1 MVSKNSRFAA
11 LIFAAVSCIC
21 LFCACPSEPP
31 PEPGEFEVNL
41 SLSPDSP
48 QTTVIVSWNASENAE
63 SYSIQR
69 RSVRDGTVQT
79 RSFEWNQN
87 KGLSITDNTCEP
99 GCEYTYIVTATLYW
113 SGFLTQNEKSRE
125 AAEKSITTHTD
136 HLLTLDFPKNV
147 KVETSETAPK
157 TLTVK
162 WDAVENAAEYQVFIN
177 NKGYSFEN
185 DEDYE
190 KLTQTSQTSYTI
202 DRLTEEKTYSFM
214 IKAINDRNYSLF
226 SLKADGTVP
235 KAKNITMDKAYIL
248 TTGLEESFYSEA
260 DSLWFKCTPEQGTI
274 TLKGFNIYNEK
285 TSSLT
290 IFNQDGTV
298 AVTGLSMYIDS
309 EEEVVPQM
317 TIIKDED
324 GSYAGL
330 ELSLDK
336 LISSFAAGNT
346 YYLRI
351 SKEYYYYLRISICV
365 E

>member
-1 MVSKNSRFAA
+1 
-11 LIFAAVSCIC
+11 
-21 LFCACPSEPP
+21 
-31 PEPGEFEVNL
+31 
-41 SLSPDSP
+41 
-48 QTTVIVSWNASENAE
+48 
-63 SYSIQR
+63 
-69 RSVRDGTVQT
+69 
-79 RSFEWNQN
+79 
-87 KGLSITDNTCEP
+87 
-99 GCEYTYIVTATLYW
+99 
-113 SGFLTQNEKSRE
+113 
-125 AAEKSITTHTD
+125 
-136 HLLTLDFPKNV
+136 
-147 KVETSETAPK
+147 
-157 TLTVK
+157 
-162 WDAVENAAEYQVFIN
+162 
-177 NKGYSFEN
+177 
-185 DEDYE
+185 
-190 KLTQTSQTSYTI
+190 
-202 DRLTEEKTYSFM
+202 M

-235 KAKNITMDKAYIL
+235 KAKNITMDKAYML

-260 DSLWFKCTPEQGTI
+260 DSLWYKCTPEQGTI
-274 TLKGFNIYNEK
+274 TLKGFNIYNEN